1 MNDIIIVSIDIVFGR
16 LNAHIIIQ
24 RPMGDTF
31 TLYQTT
37 IVNNKELETIR
48 RYIEHNNKR
57 EIALFFKDKFSLEH
71 CSITVSYGPEIR
83 KLLKS
88 APTTE
93 KLGKYTLNERK
104 EKNYYESKNYFNRSK
119 FSR

>member
-1 MNDIIIVSIDIVFGR
+1 MNDNIIISMDIVFGR
-16 LNAHIIIQ
+16 LNLHIIIQ
-24 RPMGDTF
+24 RTLGDTF

-37 IVNNKELETIR
+37 IVNGQELQTLR
-48 RYIEHNNKR
+48 RFIENNNKKG
-57 EIALFFKDKFSLEH
+57 IALFCKEKYNLDH

-83 KLLKS
+83 KLIKS

-104 EKNYYESKNYFNRSK
+104 ETNYYESKNYFNRSK

>member
-1 MNDIIIVSIDIVFGR
+1 MNDIILISMDIVFGR
-16 LNAHIIIQ
+16 INVHILVQ
-24 RPMGDTF
+24 KPLRDVF
-31 TLYQTT
+31 TLYTT
-37 IVNNKELETIR
+37 TLVNGKELDTLR
-48 RYIEHNNKR
+48 RYIEHDNKR
-57 EIALFFKDKFSLEH
+57 EIALFFKDKYSLEH

-83 KLLKS
+83 KLFKS

-93 KLGKYTLNERK
+93 KLGKYTINERK

>member
-1 MNDIIIVSIDIVFGR
+1 MNDIIIISMDIVFGR
-16 LNAHIIIQ
+16 INLHVLVQ
-24 RPMGDTF
+24 KPLRDVF

-37 IVNNKELETIR
+37 IVNGKEMSILR
-48 RYIEHNNKR
+48 RYIEQDNKK
-57 EIALFFKDKFSLEH
+57 ELALFFKEKFSLEH
-71 CSITVSYGPEIR
+71 CSITISYGPEIR

-93 KLGKYTLNERK
+93 KLGKYTIKNER
-104 EKNYYESKNYFNRSK
+104 EESYYESKNYRNRSR